1 MSVKKKT
8 VATTINKYLSENKSV
23 NLKLESLKERLTES
37 DEIFKWRHFE
47 QYLYTFIQGEKD
59 IEDFYAQFI
68 KLMDFYKNNP
78 KLKSANTKEILQL
91 KYGETLGDQ
100 IYEKYQKSNPF
111 RNHKGRLSPFHKGSV
126 NYSKETLKKAIKNRS
141 YNTKLDYWLNKGL
154 TEEEAKIALKER
166 QTTFSLE
173 KCIEKYGEIEGT
185 KRWKERQDK
194 WQNTLNSKSEEEKIK
209 INMSK
214 SSGKNNV
221 SNKNG
226 YCLLYYI
233 RFYNNEDNF
242 NVWKIGITGKSVEER
257 FKLNLL
263 KIHHNLDY
271 EIKFV
276 QKYESIDEA
285 YSKEQYILNAFK
297 ENRVYTNYNGFS
309 TTETFNKD
317 VLEGFYVKSNN

>member
-1 MSVKKKT
+1 M
-8 VATTINKYLSENKSV
+8 
-23 NLKLESLKERLTES
+23 
-37 DEIFKWRHFE
+37 
-47 QYLYTFIQGEKD
+47 
-59 IEDFYAQFI
+59 
-68 KLMDFYKNNP
+68 
-78 KLKSANTKEILQL
+78 
-91 KYGETLGDQ
+91 
-100 IYEKYQKSNPF
+100 
-111 RNHKGRLSPFHKGSV
+111 
-126 NYSKETLKKAIKNRS
+126 
-141 YNTKLDYWLNKGL
+141 
-154 TEEEAKIALKER
+154 TEEEAKIALKES
-166 QTTFSLE
+166 QTTFSLK

-185 KRWKERQDK
+185 KRWEERQDK

-263 KIHHNLDY
+263 KVKHNLDY
-271 EIKFV
+271 EIKFA
-276 QKYESIDEA
+276 QKYKTVDEA

-309 TTETFNKD
+309 TSETFNKD
-317 VLEGFYVKSNN
+317 VLEGNYETNI